1 MSSNNKET
9 SSNVR
14 LSVEQFDHAALV
26 VRDVSASVK
35 WYRDW
40 LGFDSLSSGQNALPH
55 YVGNG
60 ITKLALLPASDSE
73 KFTFTVNQGVRAC
86 HLAFQTSRGSFN
98 EYERRLT
105 GEGIEYEKL
114 THSDSQSLY
123 FSDPDGYLIEVVT
136 YERVRANHD

>member
-1 MSSNNKET
+1 MASNNKET

-35 WYRDW
+35 WYKDW
-40 LGFDSLSSGQNALPH
+40 LGFDSLGSGQNAPPH

-60 ITKLALLPASDSE
+60 ITKLALLQASDSE

-86 HLAFQTSRGSFN
+86 HIAFRANRGSFN
-98 EYERRLT
+98 EYERRLSEV
-105 GEGIEYEKL
+105 GNEYEKL

-123 FSDPDGYLIEVVT
+123 FSDPDGYLIEVTT
-136 YERVRANHD
+136 YDLESG

>member
-35 WYRDW
+35 WYKDW
-40 LGFDSLSSGQNALPH
+40 LGFDSLGSGQNAPPH

-60 ITKLALLPASDSE
+60 ITKLALLPASDSA
-73 KFTFTVNQGVRAC
+73 KFTFTENQGVRAC
-86 HLAFQTSRGSFN
+86 HIAFRTNRGSFN
-98 EYERRLT
+98 EYERRFT

-114 THSDSQSLY
+114 IH
-123 FSDPDGYLIEVVT
+123 SDPDGYLIEVTT
-136 YERVRANHD
+136 YELESG